1 MNFAKLTEFLNDFPK
16 RGLPDVDLSVTY
28 KGEEVYRNLVGF
40 SDEAKTRPA
49 GKDDLFWIY
58 STSKVITCTAAMR
71 LVEEGKIAL
80 DDPVSKYLPAFDSL
94 TVQQPDG
101 SVKPAENV
109 MTIEH
114 LFLMAGGLDY
124 DMQTPALVALIH
136 KNPNASTAEICNE
149 MARKPLHFEPG
160 THYLYSLCHDVLG
173 AVVEVVSGMTL
184 GEYMKKYLFDPLGMT
199 DTGFHPTEEQLTRFV
214 DLYRFESGSAKAIK
228 VEQRDRLRIAPNYE
242 SGGGGLFSKT
252 DDYIKLVTCLANG
265 GKTREGYQLLK
276 PETIAMMEV
285 PRLCP
290 DAVTDMVNS
299 RLHGYSWGLC
309 GRVHVDPVYS
319 LSKSPVGEFGWDS
332 AGAAFSMVDTKN
344 QVALY
349 FACHVLNCNY
359 AYHILHPMMRNLVY
373 EGLEL

>member
-1 MNFAKLTEFLNDFPK
+1 MNFTKLTEFLNDFPK
-16 RGLPDVDLSVTY
+16 RGLPEVDLAVTLN
-28 KGEEVYRNLVGF
+28 GEEVYRNLVGF
-40 SDEAKTRPA
+40 SDAEKTKPA
-49 GKDDLFWIY
+49 SHDDLYWIY

-71 LVEEGKIAL
+71 LVEEGKISL
-80 DDPVSKYLPAFDSL
+80 DDPVSKYLPAFQDL
-94 TVQQPDG
+94 TVQQEDG

-124 DMQTPALVALIH
+124 DMQTPALVALAH
-136 KNPNASTAEICNE
+136 RKPDASTAELCNE

-184 GEYMKKYLFDPLGMT
+184 GAYMKKYIFDPLGMT
-199 DTGFHPTEEQLTRFV
+199 DTGFRPTEEQKSRIV
-214 DLYRFESGSAKAIK
+214 DLYRFESGSGTAEK
-228 VEQRDRLRIAPNYE
+228 VDNTMRLRLVPNYE

-252 DDYIKLVTCLANG
+252 DDYIRLVTCLANG
-265 GKTREGYQLLK
+265 GKTKDGYQLLR

-285 PRLCP
+285 PRLVP
-290 DAVTDMVNS
+290 AAVTDMVNS

-309 GRVHVDPVYS
+309 GRVHVNPVYS

-332 AGAAFSMVDTKN
+332 AGAAFAMVDTKN
-344 QVALY
+344 HVGLY
-349 FACHVLNCNY
+349 LACHVLNCNY

>member
-1 MNFAKLTEFLNDFPK
+1 MNFTRLTEFLNDFPK
-16 RGLPDVDLSVTY
+16 RGLPEVDLSVTW

-40 SDEAKTRPA
+40 ADEAKSKPA
-49 GKDDLFWIY
+49 SRDDLYWIY

-109 MTIEH
+109 MTVEH
-114 LFLMAGGLDY
+114 LFLMGGGLDY
-124 DMQTPALVALIH
+124 DMATPALVALIH
-136 KNPNASTAEICNE
+136 KNPNATTAEICNE

-173 AVVEVVSGMTL
+173 AIVEVVSGMTL
-184 GEYMKKYLFDPLGMT
+184 GEYMQKYIFDPLGMT
-199 DTGFHPTEEQLTRFV
+199 DTGFHPTEEQLSRIV
-214 DLYRFESGSAKAIK
+214 DLYRYESGSGTAVKA
-228 VEQRDRLRIAPNYE
+228 EQRDRLRIAPNYE

-265 GKTREGYQLLK
+265 GTGRDGYQLLK

-290 DAVTDMVNS
+290 AAKTDMVNS

-309 GRVHVDPVYS
+309 GRVHENPVYS

-349 FACHVLNCNY
+349 LACHVLNCNY